1 MYVCG
6 NGTTSA
12 GLTVSTRRDQETG
25 VTMFEAGA
33 MVLADG
39 GVCCVDEFDKIASEH
54 QVGTSHSCT
63 FLNSMRSTVCLCV
76 HYWRIGPLS

>member
-12 GLTVSTRRDQETG
+12 GLTVSTRRDPDTG

-33 MVLADG
+33 VVLADG
-39 GVCCVDEFDKIASEH
+39 GVCCVDEFDKISSEH
-54 QVGTSHSCT
+54 QVHSQHMRCT
-63 FLNSMRSTVCLCV
+63 NNSLHMCCESLTQ
-76 HYWRIGPLS
+76 